1 MPDYLQM
8 GVTYEGNKSDGGA
21 APKDPKR
28 YNDGDNVTL
37 LGKGDLTRTE
47 ATFIGWSFSAQE
59 LIKTKAEQDAVTD
72 LKKPTETFAITTD
85 TTVYAVWAEDKTGPN
100 GTPDDVPD
108 YLQMGVTYNGNEN
121 TSGTAPKDP
130 KRYNSGSNVT
140 LLDKADLARTE
151 AAFIGWS
158 FTQAPLV
165 TTQSAEPSDLKQKD
179 SKFTITAD
187 TTLFAVWA
195 VDKTGPSGKPD
206 GNPDYKQAGVK
217 YFANGATGTVPTDD
231 NLYNDSSDVTVKDKG
246 DLTLSNTMF
255 LGWLFEQKSVITK
268 RADAPDESDLLKAN
282 ATFKYSSAHSKLYAT
297 WAEDKTG
304 PNGHSDEVPD
314 YLQMGVTYNGNG
326 GTGAAPVDP
335 NRYNKDDQVTV
346 KGQGDLKRD
355 RVVFIGWS
363 FTQKD
368 SITSKA
374 EEDSIGLM
382 KPNATF
388 PISADTTLFAVW
400 AKDAN
405 NNGIPDYDEVYV
417 TWHPGAQ
424 LRKLGKPTPKAVA
437 KGPYKLTT
445 QGYSVPGWVLIGWSN
460 LRTSPVKLRQS
471 RAV

>member
-1 MPDYLQM
+1 M
-8 GVTYEGNKSDGGA
+8 GH
-21 APKDPKR
+21 
-28 YNDGDNVTL
+28 
-37 LGKGDLTRTE
+37 
-47 ATFIGWSFSAQE
+47 I
-59 LIKTKAEQDAVTD
+59 
-72 LKKPTETFAITTD
+72 
-85 TTVYAVWAEDKTGPN
+85 
-100 GTPDDVPD
+100 
-108 YLQMGVTYNGNEN
+108 
-121 TSGTAPKDP
+121 
-130 KRYNSGSNVT
+130 
-140 LLDKADLARTE
+140 LDKADLARTE

-460 LRTSPVKLRQS
+460 LRTSPVKTKAVESSIKPLSKVGESILIGDQDMTLYAVWAIDQNNDGVPDYRDNAGQLKSGRASLLRGNSEEQDKAS
-471 RAV
+471 FEATEVRVWAHEGMLYIESDHYTRADIYTRSGALYQRINVAEGLTSQPLASGFYVVAIDGKRYKVLVK